1 IREDKGKSGDAVAA
15 ALKWSPSKISRYERA
30 RTGLRPREVERLLDY
45 YQITGSHRELLLRL
59 AEDATQKGWWEEFT
73 DSLSEDYKQF
83 IGLEHE
89 AASMSI
95 WHVDVVPGLLQTED
109 YARHIISS
117 YSRVEP
123 IPPAMIER
131 LVRVRMR
138 RQQVLNHDGLQ
149 LSVVLDESVLKRRIG
164 DDTGMYDQL
173 RRLAREAERPNLT
186 LQILP
191 LNARHVIFGESF
203 AIFGF
208 GYDSEAMMQDVVIT
222 EQLRNSFILEGER
235 ETYLHR
241 IAFQMLADASLD
253 PVKSRELILDTAE
266 SCWSGAR
273 RPAHVSPPGGPPGRQ
288 VVAQPPLAGGEHH
301 PARPRPAR
309 ALVAGQARDRVGGFR
324 GERRGQN
331 RAVLDRL
338 AGSLPEV
345 REHRMRG
352 VAQDGDPAA
361 RPPRDRVAIVKRPL
375 VPGARGGEQA
385 EQGLVPAGITL
396 EHLLAAALRDPRL
409 VPVAGIVV
417 VADNVDQ
424 FLAPQRVQHD
434 RAVRAEPL
442 GPVGGRTDAADGFGP
457 DDAAIADLP
466 GEPGVVRA
474 EQAGAHR

>member
-1 IREDKGKSGDAVAA
+1 MIAPGSPTVRRRRLAAELRGIRESKGKSGDAVAA

-73 DSLSEDYKQF
+73 DSLSEDYQQF

-222 EQLRNSFILEGER
+222 EQMKNSFILEGER

-241 IAFQMLADASLD
+241 IAFQMLANASLD
-253 PVKSRELILDTAE
+253 PVESRELILDTAE
-266 SCWSGAR
+266 SYWSGAR
-273 RPAHVSPPGGPPGRQ
+273 RPAHV
-288 VVAQPPLAGGEHH
+288 
-301 PARPRPAR
+301 
-309 ALVAGQARDRVGGFR
+309 
-324 GERRGQN
+324 
-331 RAVLDRL
+331 
-338 AGSLPEV
+338 
-345 REHRMRG
+345 
-352 VAQDGDPAA
+352 
-361 RPPRDRVAIVKRPL
+361 
-375 VPGARGGEQA
+375 
-385 EQGLVPAGITL
+385 
-396 EHLLAAALRDPRL
+396 
-409 VPVAGIVV
+409 
-417 VADNVDQ
+417 
-424 FLAPQRVQHD
+424 
-434 RAVRAEPL
+434 
-442 GPVGGRTDAADGFGP
+442 
-457 DDAAIADLP
+457 
-466 GEPGVVRA
+466 
-474 EQAGAHR
+474 